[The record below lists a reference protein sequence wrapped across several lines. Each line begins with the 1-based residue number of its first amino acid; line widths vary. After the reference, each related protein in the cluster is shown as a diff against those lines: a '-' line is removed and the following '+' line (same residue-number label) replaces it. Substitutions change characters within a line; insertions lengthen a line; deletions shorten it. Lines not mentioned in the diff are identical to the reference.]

1 VRPLHYALLHGRG
14 IVFASD
20 IRALFHDPGVP
31 REWCPGAID
40 AYLALGY
47 VPAPL
52 TAYRR
57 ISKLEPAHALV
68 VEGRSFHIERF
79 WDLPAASNEA
89 TAKNAAAVVGGTLKA
104 SIQRELKDAKN
115 IGLLYSGGIASCAL
129 LAATPPQTGVP
140 LTVDLDHDPSELT
153 RSDAAAARLGHS
165 RELETIARPVSTL
178 IDEVIST
185 SGEPVGDPSAL
196 SQFAIC
202 QAAAQR
208 VNVALSAHGAAALWS
223 GNVGQRRLWDDRQRR
238 SIYTRGFAWQMRDA
252 NPFACHLNARTIL
265 ADRTIPVAEH
275 AAVAAGIDL
284 RMPFLD
290 RSIVELATATGRR
303 KPAIFRWR
311 RPMLRQLI
319 DSRLP
324 TRLMPPVHGAPTS
337 QPWLGAALHL
347 LVPRMLLGPHFDG
360 RGIVSRPALQT
371 VWNEHVA
378 SRADHAHRLW
388 ALVMLEFWFRE
399 SIDGD
404 AAAEP
409 LEYAVLLK
417 AA

>member
-1 VRPLHYALLHGRG
+1 
-14 IVFASD
+14 
-20 IRALFHDPGVP
+20 
-31 REWCPGAID
+31 
-40 AYLALGY
+40 
-47 VPAPL
+47 
-52 TAYRR
+52 
-57 ISKLEPAHALV
+57 
-68 VEGRSFHIERF
+68 
-79 WDLPAASNEA
+79 
-89 TAKNAAAVVGGTLKA
+89 
-104 SIQRELKDAKN
+104 
-115 IGLLYSGGIASCAL
+115 LLYSGGIASCAL

-290 RSIVELATATGRR
+290 RSIVELAIATGRR

-337 QPWLGAALHL
+337 QPWLGAALQL